1 MNFMSRK
8 IYGAKTHC
16 AIDYGFVA
24 TLVLAPSLFQLKG
37 VARTLSY
44 LFGSAAGVLTAFTNQ
59 PFALKRVVPFRVHGK
74 VDTPFVPTLLLLP
87 WATGALKQRNARL
100 FFFSFFAAVLT
111 NYLLTDYDASK

>member
-1 MNFMSRK
+1 MSRK

-24 TLVLAPSLFQLKG
+24 TLVLAPSLFKLKG
-37 VARTLSY
+37 IARTLCY
-44 LFGSAAGVLTAFTNQ
+44 FFGGAAGLLTALTDQ
-59 PFALKRVVPFRVHGK
+59 PFALKRVVPFRVHGQ
-74 VDTPFVPTLLLLP
+74 VDTPFVPMLLLLP
-87 WATGALKQRNARL
+87 WATGALKQRDARF